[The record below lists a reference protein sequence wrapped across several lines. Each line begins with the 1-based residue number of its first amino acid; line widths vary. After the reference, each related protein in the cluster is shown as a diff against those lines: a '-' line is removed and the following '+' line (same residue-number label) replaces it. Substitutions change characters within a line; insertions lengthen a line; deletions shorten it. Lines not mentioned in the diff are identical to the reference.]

1 MKRIT
6 LTVLFTLLLGIQC
19 ASATIVDDDTIN
31 WAQFGPAFTL
41 LTTPEN
47 WTSDG
52 GLTGQ
57 VGIVGTAVGTQNF
70 ERLDQGNGWSGN
82 FSPGD
87 PLIYGEVAGDIGIEF
102 SQPTY
107 GGGAQIQPNFFGSF
121 TARLTAYDS
130 SFNVVGT
137 TVMAGLSNSNADGS
151 AIFIDFH
158 GNIADVSLLV
168 FHVDDPNGNQHV
180 GSCCPPPIPI
190 ATGNG
195 VIHVRNISQSPEP
208 TSLVLFG
215 SGMLGVIGYARRRIG
230 L

>member
-82 FSPGD
+82 FSPDD